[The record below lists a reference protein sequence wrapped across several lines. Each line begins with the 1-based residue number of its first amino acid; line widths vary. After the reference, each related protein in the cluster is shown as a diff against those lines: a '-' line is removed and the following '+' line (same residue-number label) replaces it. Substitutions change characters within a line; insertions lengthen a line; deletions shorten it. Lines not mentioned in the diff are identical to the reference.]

1 MKRIRYFDLLRSIS
15 FIFIIFYHMM
25 VQLYL
30 SGICSYDKVSP
41 FFSNDNMHIATL
53 GVAVFFMLSGASL
66 AYTTKDNFKIGDFYK
81 KRFAKI
87 LIPFYITVFLYFLVI
102 VIINRSIHGIFPTG
116 TPKWR
121 VIFTVLGID
130 AWLSMYGIST
140 FSLGGIGEWFLGCII
155 IMYLLF
161 PLLRFLMMKSRKLF
175 FIGATC
181 IYLIIIY
188 NYHSDVAMNLNILV
202 KGYEF
207 ILGMLIGYCF
217 REFDKKLACITVP
230 LVVFFFTSSSGI
242 NINYALKITILAVA
256 FWVSV
261 SYLEPYL
268 AKRKLK
274 ILNIISSYSY
284 EVFLVHH
291 IIIYTLTP
299 KAKPYL
305 YGPWSIVILF
315 IVQLVCMAVAAVIL
329 KFISG
334 KCTSLVLRIC
344 AKERRILN

>member
-41 FFSNDNMHIATL
+41 FFSNGNMHIATL

-66 AYTTKDNFKIGDFYK
+66 AYTTKDKFKIGDFYK
-81 KRFAKI
+81 KRFTKI
-87 LIPFYITVFLYFLVI
+87 LVPFYITVLLYFLVI
-102 VIINRSIHGIFPTG
+102 VITNRSIHGIFPAG
-116 TPKWR
+116 PPKWR

-130 AWLSMYGIST
+130 TWLSMYGIST
-140 FSLGGIGEWFLGCII
+140 FSLGIGEWFLGCII

-188 NYHSDVAMNLNILV
+188 NYHSDVAMHLNILV

-207 ILGMLIGYCF
+207 ILGMIIGYSF
-217 REFDKKLACITVP
+217 KEYDKKWACITVP
-230 LVVFFFTSSSGI
+230 LVVFFFTSSIGI
-242 NINYALKITILAVA
+242 NINYALKITTLAVA

-268 AKRKLK
+268 VKRKLK
-274 ILNIISSYSY
+274 ILNVISSYSY

-305 YGPWSIVILF
+305 HGPWSIVILF

-329 KFISG
+329 KFISN
-334 KCTSLVLRIC
+334 KCIFLVSR
-344 AKERRILN
+344 KHDKK